1 MVREFFNSALVY
13 QRSWPHGIS
22 VTVLSAILFT
32 VEIETTGTGVATP
45 SFGTAATARAGSG
58 YRTLPRRKRRF
69 VWVRYQEPD
78 GTMPFVDARA
88 GAGKFSRQ
96 SAARLHGEATGTASP
111 AAMQLWADLIQHYAG
126 TFAEPWRTDDRL
138 RTVWQQV
145 SADLTANWSLARL
158 ARLAGL
164 GGKQF
169 GRLCQQSLGRT
180 PSQHVTWLRLQRAA
194 SLLSTSDE
202 KVESIARSV
211 GYASLF
217 TFSNN
222 FKRFTGCRP
231 SEYRRRDAR

>member
-1 MVREFFNSALVY
+1 
-13 QRSWPHGIS
+13 
-22 VTVLSAILFT
+22 
-32 VEIETTGTGVATP
+32 
-45 SFGTAATARAGSG
+45 
-58 YRTLPRRKRRF
+58 
-69 VWVRYQEPD
+69 
-78 GTMPFVDARA
+78 
-88 GAGKFSRQ
+88 
-96 SAARLHGEATGTASP
+96 
-111 AAMQLWADLIQHYAG
+111 MQLWADLIQHYAG

-194 SLLSTSDE
+194 SLLSTSNE